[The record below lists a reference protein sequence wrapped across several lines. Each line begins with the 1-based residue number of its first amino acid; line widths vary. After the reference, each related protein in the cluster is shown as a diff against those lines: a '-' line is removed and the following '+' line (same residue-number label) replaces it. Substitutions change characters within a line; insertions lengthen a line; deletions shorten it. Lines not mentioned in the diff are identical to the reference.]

1 MDDDSL
7 DSPLP
12 ARTNAQEDGDAPA
25 QVATPDDQN
34 YDEAEAAAAAAEVA
48 TMARQTDARG
58 RDPSADQAVMG
69 ALNDEGVAG
78 IEAVDES
85 GELVH
90 QAFLQFL
97 TE

>member
-1 MDDDSL
+1 MDDDSVQ
-7 DSPLP
+7 SPIP
-12 ARTNAQEDGDAPA
+12 ARTSQEDGGEAQA
-25 QVATPDDQN
+25 QVATPEDRD
-34 YDEAEAAAAAAEVA
+34 YVEAEAAANNAEVSL
-48 TMARQTDARG
+48 MARQTDARG

-69 ALNDEGVAG
+69 ATNDEGIAG
-78 IEAVDES
+78 IEAEDES